1 MTPQAEPAPHGG
13 AAAPTPPVL
22 PAAERGAT
30 VIPDKVVARIAARAA
45 KEALATHT
53 DTSIAHAKLAGP
65 RASATVGSGTARLGL
80 TLDLPYPADLAGV
93 SRRLQDYVSER
104 VAHLTGMRV
113 TEVTLAIEHL
123 IPAEGLEHRRV
134 Q

>member
-1 MTPQAEPAPHGG
+1 MTSQPAAALPGG
-13 AAAPTPPVL
+13 AAATRPVL

-30 VIPDKVVARIAARAA
+30 VIPEKVVARIAARAA
-45 KEALATHT
+45 REALATQA
-53 DTSIAHAKLAGP
+53 DTSSAHVKLAAP
-65 RASATVGSGTARLGL
+65 HASVTVGSGTARLAL
-80 TLDLPYPADLAGV
+80 TLDLPYPMDLARA
-93 SRRLQDYVSER
+93 SRQVQQYVSER

-123 IPAEGLEHRRV
+123 VPSGGLEDRRV

>member
-1 MTPQAEPAPHGG
+1 MTSQPAAASPGG
-13 AAAPTPPVL
+13 AAATRPVL

-45 KEALATHT
+45 REALAAHA
-53 DTSIAHAKLAGP
+53 DTSAAHAKLAAP
-65 RASATVGSGTARLGL
+65 HASVTAGSGTARLGL
-80 TLDLPYPADLAGV
+80 TLDLPYPIDLAGA
-93 SRRLQDYVSER
+93 SRQVQHYVSER

-123 IPAEGLEHRRV
+123 VPANGLEDRRV